1 MERHQSNPSRRQF
14 LTAVAGT
21 GGAMLL
27 GSDQLRSADVDPR
40 VAQIVSKTIAVDMHN
55 HLLIPY
61 VKDAGDPKPNPDL
74 DLAGAIRRSG
84 LSALFE
90 TLNLDGLKNDEVG
103 VYYKYH
109 LQALAF
115 EDEVLARNHMRRALN
130 MKDLQTLHDQGQPTI
145 IQTREGAQFV
155 EGHLDRIE
163 EAYKRGLRGL
173 QLVHTRD
180 DLVSPMGDIYTAP
193 PKFGGLTPFGA
204 QVIKECNR
212 LGILIDLGHGTVE
225 MGTQALKVSTKP
237 MVVSHGGLSSVAD
250 RKQVSA
256 GMHGLLFGKEYARAV
271 ADAGGVV
278 GVWFRLSDTL
288 KEYVGALKEMV
299 DAAGIDHVGLGTD
312 SDIVDAGGSLP
323 HTNAIW
329 PDQGG
334 GFFYAVAGE
343 MLKQGFTPDEVGKIG
358 GGNFCRV
365 FAKATDG
372 HA

>member
-1 MERHQSNPSRRQF
+1 MEHKQSNPSRRQF
-14 LTAVAGT
+14 LAAGA

-27 GSDQLRSADVDPR
+27 GADRLRSADVDPR

-61 VKDAGDPKPNPDL
+61 VKNPGDPKPSSDL
-74 DLAGAIRRSG
+74 DLAGAIKRSG
-84 LSALFE
+84 LSVLFE
-90 TLNLDGLKNDEVG
+90 TTNLDGMKNDEVG

-115 EDEVLARNHMRRALN
+115 EDEVLAGNHMRRALN
-130 MKDLQTLHDQGQPTI
+130 MKDLQTLHDRGEPTI

-155 EGHLDRIE
+155 EGKLERIE

-212 LGILIDLGHGTVE
+212 LGILVDLGHGTVE
-225 MGTQALKVSTKP
+225 MGMQALKVSTQP

-271 ADAGGVV
+271 GDAGGVV

-288 KEYVGALKEMV
+288 KEYVGAIKEMV

-329 PDQGG
+329 PDQNGG
-334 GFFYAVAGE
+334 YFYAVAGE
-343 MLKQGFTPDEVGKIG
+343 MLKQGFTPEEVGKIG